1 MNLPAILTRMG
12 FGEQAKITPFKQEE
26 SGEDYAVWKVE
37 ENHTAYVLKK
47 TSEQELSVYH
57 TFFPQRNVGR
67 PGSIRA

>member
-1 MNLPAILTRMG
+1 MG

-57 TFFPQRNVGR
+57 TFFPSAECGGR

>member
-47 TSEQELSVYH
+47 TSEQEFIIR
-57 TFFPQRNVGR
+57 FFPQRNVGR